1 MILGTWETILV
12 IIISLGNFFLGL
24 VVFLKNSK
32 KQKYRFFFYFSLS
45 IILWIISAYV
55 SEFFPLTNPS
65 LSLLFSKI
73 AVSSSLLSATFIFF
87 FILTYFYEIFP
98 VLKKDIFKIIF
109 YISFFIFLLF
119 LFTSF
124 GIKNIFIHLDGSFDL
139 IYGPLYYFCFFPYII
154 FLLGFCLFIILKGY
168 KKLSAQEKKQLQYF
182 LVGIG
187 IFALFSIV
195 FNIIFPLLT
204 GSDIYYRFG
213 NYSSIFFVGFTAYA
227 IIAKQLFGVRVILT
241 DLLVGVMGIL
251 LLIQVFL
258 APTLTWRI
266 SSLAIFLFFCFLGH
280 QLINYSHEEEK
291 KREEAEKLAIRERAL
306 RKKAEKVA
314 NEYKRLDETKT
325 MFLNLASHQLRTPL
339 SSMKGYL
346 ELALSGNYGKV
357 QGKAREFIEE
367 VKRSNEKEINLV
379 NDLLD
384 LNKLQ
389 TGKLQFSF
397 QDNVQ
402 LEDIIQ
408 EVVNEFQP
416 EAQKYNL
423 YLKFNKPKHP
433 LPKITAD
440 SQKLREVILNLVDN
454 ALKYTKEGG
463 VTISVQHNNNSRT
476 ILTIVQD
483 TGMGMTPKEKEKLFQ
498 VFERSKDAVSTNPS
512 GVGIGL
518 YFASEIVKAHNGKI
532 WAESQGKGKGSTF
545 YVELPVK

>member
-1 MILGTWETILV
+1 MSILAFSGFINCFLILILGIFVYLRDKSKKENQLFFLFSLALSFWQLNYGFWQAVQNEEKSLFFLRLLMVGSIFSSVFLYHLGLILLNLEGRRKKSLILLYSISFL
-12 IIISLGNFFLGL
+12 IIILIFTPFFISKLKTYSFYSYWPQAGIVANLNIVWGLTLVVITFGTLIKNYFHLTGEKKKQIGYFILALGIAAIGGLFNLPQWYGFELYPYGNF
-24 VVFLKNSK
+24 V
-32 KQKYRFFFYFSLS
+32 
-45 IILWIISAYV
+45 
-55 SEFFPLTNPS
+55 
-65 LSLLFSKI
+65 
-73 AVSSSLLSATFIFF
+73 
-87 FILTYFYEIFP
+87 
-98 VLKKDIFKIIF
+98 
-109 YISFFIFLLF
+109 IFLYPLIIAF
-119 LFTSF
+119 AITRY
-124 GIKNIFIHLDGSFDL
+124 HL
-139 IYGPLYYFCFFPYII
+139 
-154 FLLGFCLFIILKGY
+154 
-168 KKLSAQEKKQLQYF
+168 
-182 LVGIG
+182 
-187 IFALFSIV
+187 
-195 FNIIFPLLT
+195 FNI
-204 GSDIYYRFG
+204 
-213 NYSSIFFVGFTAYA
+213 
-227 IIAKQLFGVRVILT
+227 KVILT
-241 DLLVGVMGIL
+241 EMLVGVMGIL

-280 QLINYSHEEEK
+280 QLISYSHEEEK